1 MSKLPVYKVAPPS
14 RPSLNTVDIMAGRF
28 FDADD
33 YSLNNINGRRVVK
46 SESKLIDLNDQ
57 EGAVFAADRVRLW
70 NVEEKPR
77 LPETHEAHKIG
88 YEFLR
93 KNELLPDLERDDRVA
108 VEMVGIAPSFVATL
122 DKTTGRRQ
130 TQQLD
135 HRVSYSAR
143 MLVTDPVKEEKV
155 RLPIIGGTGKFNV
168 TVGDA
173 GRVIGFSRQWKPI
186 DTVEMN
192 AAFIP
197 RKVADEQF
205 RKLTRNIRVESFSA
219 DLAYAYAFLAAGEHL
234 LYPVWAYRAVGI
246 VNDHKFPL
254 RMITLPA
261 TEFGP
266 PLLPD
271 DPQPVRV
278 QRELPRAWDLNTARR
293 SYRNINPYEAGT
305 SWIGDIGGLGG
316 SQMNAQGFVDGLRD
330 AGWNINF
337 NWGNCNAWESDW
349 HDNDDTYVDAADFVF
364 YTGHAGVDGWQLVNP
379 ANCNADYLVSAEVGA
394 GPEHPG
400 DIWGRQDLEWI
411 AIAACGPLEDD
422 LLSPGGGNVLHRWDG
437 AFDGL
442 HILMG
447 YGAVTFDNVDEGRLL
462 VQYAREGLPLIDAWF
477 RTAVEIQPANNG
489 WGAPYGPTVYVGA
502 MYARKGGLTSP
513 RNDHLWGYGSV
524 APDPVDPDGF
534 TCLWVPC

>member
-1 MSKLPVYKVAPPS
+1 
-14 RPSLNTVDIMAGRF
+14 
-28 FDADD
+28 
-33 YSLNNINGRRVVK
+33 
-46 SESKLIDLNDQ
+46 
-57 EGAVFAADRVRLW
+57 
-70 NVEEKPR
+70 
-77 LPETHEAHKIG
+77 
-88 YEFLR
+88 
-93 KNELLPDLERDDRVA
+93 
-108 VEMVGIAPSFVATL
+108 
-122 DKTTGRRQ
+122 
-130 TQQLD
+130 
-135 HRVSYSAR
+135 
-143 MLVTDPVKEEKV
+143 
-155 RLPIIGGTGKFNV
+155 
-168 TVGDA
+168 
-173 GRVIGFSRQWKPI
+173 
-186 DTVEMN
+186 
-192 AAFIP
+192 
-197 RKVADEQF
+197 
-205 RKLTRNIRVESFSA
+205 
-219 DLAYAYAFLAAGEHL
+219 
-234 LYPVWAYRAVGI
+234 
-246 VNDHKFPL
+246 
-254 RMITLPA
+254 
-261 TEFGP
+261 
-266 PLLPD
+266 
-271 DPQPVRV
+271 
-278 QRELPRAWDLNTARR
+278 
-293 SYRNINPYEAGT
+293 
-305 SWIGDIGGLGG
+305 
-316 SQMNAQGFVDGLRD
+316 MNAQGFVDGLRD